1 MAAAL
6 NWLARHQLSSG
17 AWGLASYKSRCQ
29 DGTCSGPGK
38 AGERPVAA
46 TALAL
51 LPFLAAGQTHE
62 SRGPYKRTIAAGI
75 KFLISTQN
83 RNGGLYAGGGDMY
96 DHGLAAIALSECYGM
111 TGAKTLRAAAQS
123 ALNFIMESQDPKG
136 GGWRDEPRT
145 PGDTSVSGWQIMALK
160 SGQMAYLAVD
170 PAVFERAG
178 AF

>member
-1 MAAAL
+1 
-6 NWLARHQLSSG
+6 
-17 AWGLASYKSRCQ
+17 
-29 DGTCSGPGK
+29 
-38 AGERPVAA
+38 
-46 TALAL
+46 
-51 LPFLAAGQTHE
+51 
-62 SRGPYKRTIAAGI
+62 
-75 KFLISTQN
+75 
-83 RNGGLYAGGGDMY
+83 MY

-136 GGWRDEPRT
+136 GGWRYEPRT